1 MGPVI
6 LYARDARRGQIVVA
20 ANATARGLGIT
31 TQMPLSQTSTLCP
44 DAERLEHDPQADL
57 EALCS
62 LAESAQCFSPIV
74 GIETVDQQAWAGRS
88 LHQPQGIFLDVTGI
102 APLFGNE
109 MLLANTVHQ
118 WFASQGYLVAIGL
131 ASSMGAAWAIANYGC
146 RSQIAKDLES
156 YEREWQVPHSYRNTT
171 IVDQDEPIGPATFGL
186 PVESL
191 RLDHATV
198 TKLMRLGIRKVG
210 QLIELPRAGLV
221 SRFDAKILER
231 IDQTV
236 HARQE
241 PIQSL
246 HDAPSLAIEQTL
258 EHPTPMRE
266 TIDSVIQDQLSLL
279 MAALDEMGHGVIR
292 LVCRIVL
299 ECNSISVEMEM
310 KPIDTQPSSEH
321 PKRDVRIFQIGLYQ
335 PSNDPKHL
343 MWLLAGQLDANLEG
357 NRLKKGMGNFWVK
370 SIGIQATQTA
380 PIVWQQTNLFERD
393 ALSHR
398 DTIAKLIDGLSSRL
412 GRKAV
417 VAPSLHRNPQPE
429 LAFSWRPLTGWRKDG
444 QIQETKRK
452 LAKAPKRNFADEL
465 GLEPPS
471 NEAWRRPTRLI
482 QPPQKIDVVWDAIS
496 NQPSTVRYR
505 GDIQR
510 VRETS
515 GPERIDSG
523 WWQGITE
530 QRDYYRV
537 KLDSGPWLWIYRDRR
552 NATWMLHGEFD

>member
-62 LAESAQCFSPIV
+62 LAESAQCFSPIA
-74 GIETVDQQAWAGRS
+74 GIETIDQQAWAGRS

-102 APLFGNE
+102 SPLFGNE

-146 RSQIAKDLES
+146 RSQVAKDLES
-156 YEREWQVPHSYRNTT
+156 YERDWKLPHSYRNTT

-266 TIDSVIQDQLSLL
+266 TIDSVIQDQLSQL
-279 MAALDEMGHGVIR
+279 MKALDEMGHGVIR
-292 LVCRIVL
+292 LVCRVVL

-310 KPIDTQPSSEH
+310 RPIETQPSSEH
-321 PKRDVRIFQIGLYQ
+321 PKQDVRIFQIGLYQ

-417 VAPSLHRNPQPE
+417 VAPTLHRNPQPE

-452 LAKAPKRNFADEL
+452 LAKAPKRNFAEEL
-465 GLEPPS
+465 GPEPTA

-505 GDIQR
+505 GDVQCI
-510 VRETS
+510 RETS
-515 GPERIDSG
+515 GPERVDSG
-523 WWQGITE
+523 WWQGITQ

-537 KLDSGPWLWIYRDRR
+537 KLESGPWLWIYRDRK